1 MRTAVTE
8 VRKEISQ
15 GIKPPR
21 RTIFHDLM
29 ELPLDDM
36 DMDGKKQREP
46 LSDLTVFADAVN
58 VTGAG
63 AETTGSTAARAIFEV
78 LSNPV
83 IYKRLSK
90 ELRDAFPD
98 PSSMD
103 IPALEKLPLLNGVI
117 KETLR

>member
-1 MRTAVTE
+1 
-8 VRKEISQ
+8 
-15 GIKPPR
+15 
-21 RTIFHDLM
+21 M
-29 ELPLDDM
+29 EPPLDDM
-36 DMDGKKQREP
+36 EMNGKKQKEP
-46 LSDLTVFADAVN
+46 LSDLMIFADAVN

-78 LSNPV
+78 ISSPV
-83 IYKRLSK
+83 IYERLSK

-98 PSSMD
+98 SDSMN

>member
-1 MRTAVTE
+1 ME
-8 VRKEISQ
+8 
-15 GIKPPR
+15 PPL
-21 RTIFHDLM
+21 DGM
-29 ELPLDDM
+29 EL
-36 DMDGKKQREP
+36 DGKKQREP

-78 LSNPV
+78 IRNPT

-98 PSSMD
+98 SNSMN